1 MECVHEIN
9 WQDKLPDPVKEVMT
23 RSVIDYQKMEGIL
36 LDRVSKDTHDI
47 YTKLISLSWELEDE
61 MDGEY

>member
-1 MECVHEIN
+1 MECVYEIN

-36 LDRVSKDTHDI
+36 LDRVSKDTHDM
-47 YTKLISLSWELEDE
+47 YTKLISLS
-61 MDGEY
+61 